1 MEGKILNLTSKKD
14 GISVKILVEQ
24 SKEVLLWTNS
34 QTIYVWDD
42 EIKHQIEQRSGPSW
56 LHPNIRVRIVSKS
69 FRNGEFY
76 NEKCVIQDVTSLGK
90 CIVRTKKGVV
100 LDDVIDRY
108 LETVIPSVGRNV
120 QVVWFSKDPSL
131 VGQIGKLLE
140 YNSSSQTCLVQL
152 ESTFEMEV
160 YI

>member
-1 MEGKILNLTSKKD
+1 M
-14 GISVKILVEQ
+14 
-24 SKEVLLWTNS
+24 
-34 QTIYVWDD
+34 
-42 EIKHQIEQRSGPSW
+42 
-56 LHPNIRVRIVSKS
+56 
-69 FRNGEFY
+69 
-76 NEKCVIQDVTSLGK
+76 IQDVTSLGK

-140 YNSSSQTCLVQL
+140 YNSSSHTCLVQL